1 MGAPTTDDDAEFEA
15 WKKARNQAILQKWRD
30 EARAEYDKSK
40 NEPTAPIVEPDN
52 DSPNTELEDLRA
64 ELEAIRAAYE
74 EYKREVNHGYAE
86 VAHRY
91 NMLRIENGVLR
102 DELATE
108 KANKRPADEK
118 LDAILACLT
127 KPPATTLSFRE

>member
-40 NEPTAPIVEPDN
+40 NEPTAPIVEPVKN
-52 DSPNTELEDLRA
+52 SLNTELQALRV

-74 EYKREVNHGYAE
+74 ENKRETNLDQAE
-86 VAHRY
+86 YCRKFHT
-91 NMLRIENGVLR
+91 LRSENEALQVK
-102 DELATE
+102 LATE
-108 KANKRPADEK
+108 KANKRPIDEK

-127 KPPATTLSFRE
+127 KPPATAFFL